1 MRQSILEGINLSR
14 PPPPPPP
21 LPPPAFLPP
30 AMVPPFYPMHPLYP
44 PRPLGSMP
52 PPPHHHHQHRPRAF
66 PGIQSIPPQGGK
78 LEIAGM
84 VVGQWAGNKPVR
96 GRVNMQV
103 VSVGGKGRGKELTLK
118 GRGGKKVTTNRT
130 QTLSSSPPS
139 SSPPKLTED
148 AKAVGRPTEGTGTA
162 SQQLNGS
169 SSGEAH
175 MVQALTA

>member
-1 MRQSILEGINLSR
+1 
-14 PPPPPPP
+14 
-21 LPPPAFLPP
+21 
-30 AMVPPFYPMHPLYP
+30 
-44 PRPLGSMP
+44 
-52 PPPHHHHQHRPRAF
+52 
-66 PGIQSIPPQGGK
+66 
-78 LEIAGM
+78 M

-103 VSVGGKGRGKELTLK
+103 VSVGGKGRGKELTVK

-148 AKAVGRPTEGTGTA
+148 TKAVGRPAEGTGTA

-169 SSGEAH
+169 SSGSATG
-175 MVQALTA
+175 QALDLPPLAQPIQCALASRDNQSGDGVEVEAPCCLDDCPSDGALQKEE